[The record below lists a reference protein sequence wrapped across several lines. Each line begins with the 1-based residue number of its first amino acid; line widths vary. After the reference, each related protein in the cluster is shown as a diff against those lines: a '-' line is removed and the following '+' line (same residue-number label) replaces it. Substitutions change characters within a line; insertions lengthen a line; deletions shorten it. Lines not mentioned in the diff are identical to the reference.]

1 MIERG
6 HRRKPAIGLK
16 YEDIIILD
24 DVSSVNA
31 KILTYRIRTNKFDI
45 ENKTGTLDELRDF
58 LYQTDE
64 YLDGKMDFVSERL
77 TKYKG
82 SLK

>member
-1 MIERG
+1 MTQRG
-6 HRRKPAIGLK
+6 HRRTPATGLK
-16 YEDIIILD
+16 YEDLIILD
-24 DVSSVNA
+24 DVSPVNA
-31 KILTYRIRTNKFDI
+31 KEITYRIRTNKFDI

-58 LYQTDE
+58 LYLTDE